1 MVYGSHG
8 FLRRSR
14 NTLKG
19 KPRDRG
25 KISIR
30 RYFQEFE
37 VGETAGISIDV
48 QYRNIPYPK
57 FNGKVGKITKQ
68 QGRAYYININD
79 NGRKKDVLV
88 SPEHLQKIKQ
98 GLKKG

>member
-30 RYFQEFE
+30 RYFQEFK

-57 FNGKVGKITKQ
+57 FNGKLGKITNQ

-88 SPEHLQKIKQ
+88 SPEHLKKIN
-98 GLKKG
+98 KG